1 MKAWRWFYHLPGQVY
16 AYGPTT
22 EYLSSESEVRERVR
36 RSWGFKR
43 LPRGTEVWKSN
54 YRKEMP

>member
-1 MKAWRWFYHLPGQVY
+1 MAKKGRMSRWYYHLPGQVY

-22 EYLSSESEVRERVR
+22 GYYSNERDARDLIR

-43 LPRGTEVWKSN
+43 LPRGTEVW
-54 YRKEMP
+54 RA